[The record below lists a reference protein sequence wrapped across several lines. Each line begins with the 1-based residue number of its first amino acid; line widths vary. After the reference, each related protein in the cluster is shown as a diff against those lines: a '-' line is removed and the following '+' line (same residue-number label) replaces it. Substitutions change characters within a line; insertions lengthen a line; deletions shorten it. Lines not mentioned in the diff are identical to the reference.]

1 MKKQHF
7 ESVYAAFENTLKN
20 STLVKNDVYCSSYAS
35 IEINT
40 IAAVRDPIK
49 RWCIKGWYISSNIEV
64 PHLIFADIETEQL
77 AIDIANFIK
86 RTEVLFL

>member
-1 MKKQHF
+1 MPLTRHHF

-35 IEINT
+35 IEIST
-40 IAAVRDPIK
+40 ICAVHHPIK
-49 RWCIKGWYISSNIEV
+49 KWCVESSNLRV